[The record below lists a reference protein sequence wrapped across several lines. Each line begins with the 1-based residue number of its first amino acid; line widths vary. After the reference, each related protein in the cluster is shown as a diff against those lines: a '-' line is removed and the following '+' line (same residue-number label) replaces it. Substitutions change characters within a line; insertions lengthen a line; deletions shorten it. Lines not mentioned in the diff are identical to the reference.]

1 MPLPQPAPRQ
11 RKHTRRIV
19 IEGFHRDDGLW
30 DIEAH
35 ITDQKTRDF
44 PLASGVRPV
53 GQPVHDMH
61 LRLTIDETLTVRD
74 VEAVSDA
81 VPYPGQCEGIAPA
94 YRQLI
99 GLNLLRGFRRAVL
112 ERLGK
117 TAGCTHMTELATL
130 LPTAAIQTFAGEVF
144 KSSNSAD
151 AASAAV
157 PTAKPFQIDGC
168 HALRSDGEAVRIYYP
183 RWYVGAAEDEASS
196 DQVSRKKAIHE
207 NS

>member
-1 MPLPQPAPRQ
+1 MPLPPPAPRQ

-19 IEGFHRDDGLW
+19 LEGFHRDDGLW
-30 DIEAH
+30 DIEAR
-35 ITDQKTRDF
+35 ITDEKTRDF
-44 PLASGVRPV
+44 PLASGVRPL
-53 GQPVHDMH
+53 GQPVHDMS

-74 VEAVSDA
+74 AQAVSDA
-81 VPYPGQCEGIAPA
+81 VPYPGQCETIAPA
-94 YRQLI
+94 YLQLI
-99 GLNLLRGFRRAVL
+99 GLNLLRGFRRAVQ
-112 ERLGK
+112 ERLGR

-151 AASAAV
+151 AVS
-157 PTAKPFQIDGC
+157 TTKPFQIDGC

-183 RWYVGAAEDEASS
+183 RWYVGADEHGASS
-196 DQVSRKKAIHE
+196 LKDSSKKAIHE

>member
-1 MPLPQPAPRQ
+1 MPLPPPAPRQ

-30 DIEAH
+30 DIEAR
-35 ITDQKTRDF
+35 ITDEKTRDF

-53 GQPVHDMH
+53 GQAVHDMS

-81 VPYPGQCEGIAPA
+81 VPYPGQCETIAPD

-99 GLNLLRGFRRAVL
+99 GLNLLRGFRKAVQ

-117 TAGCTHMTELATL
+117 TRGCTHMTELATL
-130 LPTAAIQTFAGEVF
+130 LPTAAVQTFAGEVY
-144 KSSNSAD
+144 KSSDSAE
-151 AASAAV
+151 AVSA
-157 PTAKPFQIDGC
+157 TKPFQIDGC

-183 RWYVGAAEDEASS
+183 RWYVGADEGEASS
-196 DQVSRKKAIHE
+196 KKDSSKKAIHE

>member
-1 MPLPQPAPRQ
+1 MPLPPPAPRQ

-19 IEGFHRDDGLW
+19 LEGFHRDDGLW
-30 DIEAH
+30 DIEAR
-35 ITDQKTRDF
+35 ITDEKTRDF
-44 PLASGVRPV
+44 PLASGVRPL
-53 GQPVHDMH
+53 GQPVHDMS

-74 VEAVSDA
+74 AQAVSDA
-81 VPYPGQCEGIAPA
+81 VPYPGQCETIAPA

-99 GLNLLRGFRRAVL
+99 GLNLLRGFRRAVQ
-112 ERLGK
+112 ERLGR

-151 AASAAV
+151 AVS
-157 PTAKPFQIDGC
+157 TTKPFQIDGC

-183 RWYVGAAEDEASS
+183 RWYVGADEHEASS
-196 DQVSRKKAIHE
+196 LKDSSKKAIHE

>member
-1 MPLPQPAPRQ
+1 MPLPPPAPRQ

-35 ITDQKTRDF
+35 ITDEKTRDF

-53 GQPVHDMH
+53 GQPVHDMR
-61 LRLTIDETLTVRD
+61 LRLTIDETLTVLD
-74 VEAVSDA
+74 AEAVSDA
-81 VPYPGQCEGIAPA
+81 VPYPGQCETIAPA

-99 GLNLLRGFRRAVL
+99 GLNLLRGFRKAVQ

-117 TAGCTHMTELATL
+117 AAGCTHMTELATV

-151 AASAAV
+151 AES
-157 PTAKPFQIDGC
+157 TTKPFQIDGC

-183 RWYVGAAEDEASS
+183 RWYVGADEDDASS
-196 DQVSRKKAIHE
+196 KKDSSKKAIHE